1 MGEQRATHLAE
12 SPDVAGA
19 YPRLSDDEIATLAR
33 YGQHRRLT
41 HEEVLFRE
49 GEPTR
54 KLLVILEGR
63 VAVVT
68 GYGLPDEQTIGV
80 HGPRRFLG
88 ELALLGGQPAFV
100 TAVAVESGEVLAVPV
115 DRMPDL
121 MGEDARLGDAILRAC
136 LVRRSL
142 LIDIG
147 AGLRII
153 GSRFSPDTYRLR
165 EFCARNRVPNRIID
179 VEDDAGARTLIERF
193 GLRVEDTPVVLAGT
207 AALMRNPTERR
218 LARALG
224 LAPGPV
230 GAPCADLLIVGAGP
244 AGLAAAVYAASEGL
258 STVVVDAV
266 APGGQAGL
274 SPKIENYLGFP
285 AGIAG
290 TELAE
295 RAVLQARKF
304 GVRLDVPARAIAL
317 ESGRIGQLVAL
328 DTGQRVEAH
337 ALLIAAGVSYRRLP
351 VSGIEEFEGTCVFH
365 AATTAEA
372 AICVGDPVV
381 VVGGGNSAGQAAL
394 YLARHATDV
403 TLVIR
408 HADLGQDMSRY
419 LVEQILAHQAISV
432 RTRTAVC
439 GAQGDRGRL
448 KKVRLRNE
456 DGVEDA
462 IPAAAVFVFIGASP
476 HTEWLAG
483 QVPLDPEGFVLTG
496 PDLRSARP
504 GVFAAGDVRSGSVKR
519 VSSAVGEGAVAV
531 RFIHEFLRTETAA
544 ALSTDPISR
553 PARHG

>member
-41 HEEVLFRE
+41 DEEVLFRE

-54 KLLVILEGR
+54 ELLVILEGR

-68 GYGLPDEQTIGV
+68 GYGLPDQQTIGV

-121 MGEDARLGDAILRAC
+121 MGEDPRLGDTILRAY

-153 GSRFSPDTYRLR
+153 GSRFSPETYRLR

-179 VEDDAGARTLIERF
+179 IEDDAGARTLVERF

-207 AALMRNPTERR
+207 AALMRNPTERS

-274 SPKIENYLGFP
+274 PPKIENYLGSP

-304 GVRLDVPARAIAL
+304 GVRLDVPARA
-317 ESGRIGQLVAL
+317 
-328 DTGQRVEAH
+328 
-337 ALLIAAGVSYRRLP
+337 
-351 VSGIEEFEGTCVFH
+351 
-365 AATTAEA
+365 AEA

-408 HADLGQDMSRY
+408 HADPGRDMSRY
-419 LVEQILAHQAISV
+419 LVEQILAHQDISV

-456 DGVEDA
+456 DGVEET